1 VVLWWVWCRPVDNSS
16 YKRSDK
22 VAKKKMEGG
31 EEVQVQQQPVSD
43 DNNDTNKVDAS
54 SSGPP
59 CEAEGIPPSSSLE
72 QVTYPLSVIYCGNCG
87 LPPEYCEYYPDFD
100 ACRKWL
106 EANLPSEMGGLSIG
120 AGGGG
125 EEEKK
130 GRQKRGG
137 KGLVSSKKAGG
148 GGGGKPKKICVSRAP
163 RGKKKSVTVVTGLG
177 TFGVDLKAAA
187 KFFSTKFACS
197 SSVTGED
204 EIVIQ
209 GDVKDDLFDVL
220 PEKWPEVDLIED
232 LGDQKR

>member
-1 VVLWWVWCRPVDNSS
+1 MEEQPVPII
-16 YKRSDK
+16 SDK
-22 VAKKKMEGG
+22 VDG
-31 EEVQVQQQPVSD
+31 VV
-43 DNNDTNKVDAS
+43 VDAG
-54 SSGPP
+54 SGPP
-59 CEAEGIPPSSSLE
+59 PPEEGSAPVVVVE
-72 QVTYPLSVIYCGNCG
+72 QVTYPMTVIYCGNCG

-100 ACRKWL
+100 NCRKWL
-106 EANLPSEMGGLSIG
+106 EANLPSEMGGLSLG
-120 AGGGG
+120 AGGGEG
-125 EEEKK
+125 EEGKK

-137 KGLVSSKKAGG
+137 KGLVSAKKP
-148 GGGGKPKKICVSRAP
+148 GGGKTGPKKICVSRAP

-220 PEKWPEVDLIED
+220 PEKWPEVDEDLIED